1 MDRMMWNKLASAG
14 CIFDLAIGVSFDALI
29 SSVVDLDF
37 VVRMDSI
44 LELYMIKYR
53 FHTNRKH
60 FPTIEQLPTEL
71 KRYFW
76 DEAKKYTTD
85 HERRIK
91 AAKIIYLVDQ
101 LCAPAPDGRATDDI
115 RAPGIERLGMH
126 GVAPK

>member
-1 MDRMMWNKLASAG
+1 MWNELAKAG
-14 CIFDLAIGVSFDALI
+14 CIFDKAIGGSFDALI
-29 SSVVDLDF
+29 TSVVDLDF

-60 FPTIEQLPTEL
+60 FPTIEQLPIEL

-76 DEAKKYTTD
+76 DEAKKYTED

-101 LCAPAPDGRATDDI
+101 LCTPSPDGGRTDDV
-115 RAPGIERLGMH
+115 RSAGT
-126 GVAPK
+126 

>member
-1 MDRMMWNKLASAG
+1 MTKLMWNELAKAG
-14 CIFDLAIGVSFDALI
+14 CIFDKAIGVSFDALI
-29 SSVVDLDF
+29 TSVVDLDF
-37 VVRMDSI
+37 VVRMDSV

-60 FPTIEQLPTEL
+60 FPTIEQLPTEI

-76 DEAKKYTTD
+76 DEAKKYTED

-101 LCAPAPDGRATDDI
+101 LCAPASDGGSTDDL
-115 RAPGIERLGMH
+115 RAPGVERLGMH
-126 GVAPK
+126 GLAAK

>member
-1 MDRMMWNKLASAG
+1 MWNELSKAG
-14 CIFDLAIGVSFDALI
+14 CIFDRAIGVSFDALI
-29 SSVVDLDF
+29 GSVVDLDF
-37 VVRMDSI
+37 VVKFDSI

-76 DEAKKYTTD
+76 DEAKKYTED

-101 LCAPAPDGRATDDI
+101 LCTPAPDGGGTDDV
-115 RAPGIERLGMH
+115 RAPGVERLGMH
-126 GVAPK
+126 GLASK

>member
-1 MDRMMWNKLASAG
+1 MWNKLASAG
-14 CIFDLAIGVSFDALI
+14 CIFDRAIGVSFDALI
-29 SSVVDLDF
+29 TSVVDLDF
-37 VVRMDSI
+37 VVKFDSV

-76 DEAKKYTTD
+76 DEAKKYTED

-101 LCAPAPDGRATDDI
+101 LCAPALDGGTTDDV
-115 RAPGIERLGMH
+115 RAPGVEHLWMH
-126 GVAPK
+126 GMAAK

>member
-1 MDRMMWNKLASAG
+1 MDRIMWNQLAAAG
-14 CIFDLAIGVSFDALI
+14 CIFDRAIGVSFQALI
-29 SSVVDLDF
+29 ESVVDLDF
-37 VVRMDSI
+37 VVRMDSV

-60 FPTIEQLPTEL
+60 FPRIEEQPTEI

-76 DEAKKYTTD
+76 DEAKKYTEE

-101 LCAPAPDGRATDDI
+101 LCSPPPDGGRTDDV
-115 RAPGIERLGMH
+115 RAPG
-126 GVAPK
+126 A